1 MIKGVIFDMD
11 GTIVDSLPYHH
22 DAWRIFFEEN
32 KVDDFSE
39 KLKRYKGGGTLDL
52 MKAVYGDIY
61 SIDELKKMSDDKEV
75 IFRKI
80 YKGNIKPI
88 EGFLEFI
95 FDLKSKKILVGLASN
110 AIRKNVTL
118 TLNELGVH
126 DLFDSIICG
135 DEVSFG
141 KPNPEMFDKTV
152 SRFNLKKDNC
162 IIFEDSIEGVG
173 AAVNAGISV
182 IGITS
187 SSSTDILNNA
197 GCIKSIS
204 NYQKFDLSILK

>member
-88 EGFLEFI
+88 EGFLDFI
-95 FDLKSKKILVGLASN
+95 FDLK
-110 AIRKNVTL
+110 
-118 TLNELGVH
+118 
-126 DLFDSIICG
+126 LFDNSCVMLLISSCVKFFADLITALISPLFSEQISLKFFKIC
-135 DEVSFG
+135 
-141 KPNPEMFDKTV
+141 
-152 SRFNLKKDNC
+152 
-162 IIFEDSIEGVG
+162 
-173 AAVNAGISV
+173 
-182 IGITS
+182 
-187 SSSTDILNNA
+187 
-197 GCIKSIS
+197 
-204 NYQKFDLSILK
+204 